1 MFTLKDR
8 TLLEKYITK
17 TVTIDF
23 IARVLEKSRATI
35 YVELK
40 KGLPEG
46 ENDIRKYKA
55 SIAQKKVED
64 EALRRLRGE

>member
-1 MFTLKDR
+1 MITLKER

-17 TVTIDF
+17 TVTVET
-23 IARVLEKSRATI
+23 IARIMGKSRATI

-55 SIAQKKVED
+55 SIAQERAEREVLSK
-64 EALRRLRGE
+64 LRGE